1 MPSPRSIARHR
12 AVSLLV
18 LLGLVL
24 VAASPVAPQ
33 PDDEVSR
40 VEAALQAAD
49 ATAALSGAASRVEII
64 LFGQGGTYGRSQATH
79 VLRDFFRRYPP
90 QRVSLSE
97 RSSSDDGRTA
107 LGRYWTQD
115 GSAPLNVRVLHRVRG
130 DDWDLISIH
139 IDRPSLIRAD
149 QR

>member
-1 MPSPRSIARHR
+1 MPSFLSAARQR
-12 AVSLLV
+12 ALRLLA
-18 LLGLVL
+18 LCSL
-24 VAASPVAPQ
+24 VAVTMSFAGAQ
-33 PDDEVSR
+33 NDEVAR

-49 ATAALSGAASRVEII
+49 AGAALSGAAGRVEII

-90 QRVSLSE
+90 QRVALPE
-97 RSSSDDGRTA
+97 RSSSNDGRTA

-115 GSAPLNVRVLHRVRG
+115 GGAPLNVRVVHRVQG
-130 DDWDLISIH
+130 DDWNLVSIH
-139 IDRPSLIRAD
+139 IDRPSLLRVD